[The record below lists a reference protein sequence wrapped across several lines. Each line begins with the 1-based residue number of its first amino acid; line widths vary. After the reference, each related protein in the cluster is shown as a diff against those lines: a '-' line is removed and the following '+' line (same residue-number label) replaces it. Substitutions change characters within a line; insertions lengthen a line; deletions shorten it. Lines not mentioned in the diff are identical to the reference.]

1 MLREPLQEAVQRVCS
16 ARGKVGA
23 KSVPSDVLWDMV
35 SGRGARSG
43 GLEGLGD
50 ERTHFVF
57 VWQRRDGALRK
68 LARERLVQKDKVRET
83 PADSNV
89 VALERFEVGLVGGGK
104 VGGWLAIALL
114 YGGGISLELGVFLTS
129 VVTR

>member
-1 MLREPLQEAVQRVCS
+1 MLREALQKAVQRVCS

-23 KSVPSDVLWDMV
+23 KSVPSDVLWEIV

-68 LARERLVQKDKVRET
+68 LARERLVQEDKVCET
-83 PADSNV
+83 PADGNV
-89 VALERFEVGLVGGGK
+89 VALEGFKVGLVGGVK
-104 VGGWLAIALL
+104 VGGVSYSSPVW
-114 YGGGISLELGVFLTS
+114 GWDSLELGVFLTS